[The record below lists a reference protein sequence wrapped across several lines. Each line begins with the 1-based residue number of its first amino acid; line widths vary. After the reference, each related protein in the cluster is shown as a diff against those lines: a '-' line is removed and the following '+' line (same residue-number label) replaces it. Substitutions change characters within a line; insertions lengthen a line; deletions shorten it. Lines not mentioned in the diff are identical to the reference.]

1 MAIRGVKQQPRP
13 SRPGVEGVRDAG
25 DVGGGQLAVGANGGE
40 GEARR
45 QPRPVLWYRYAAVQR
60 LGDRTVHSASD
71 LVGFLECRHLA
82 ALERAAVL
90 GHTKRP
96 MRPDRFLDR
105 IVKRGFQHERRFL
118 DGLAAQGREVAEMA
132 LDRSLPPPER
142 YAAGCEATLAAMRA
156 GRDVIFQAAL
166 FDGERLGFAD
176 FLLRVD
182 RPSEL
187 GAWSYEVWDTKL
199 ARSVKASAMLQ
210 LCRYSDM
217 VAGMQGVAP
226 ERMHL
231 ALGGAKGQTVAF
243 RVADYAAYYRS
254 VASRFE
260 AFLHDDAPAW
270 PLPTEPEPVGHCGVC
285 RWRPECSAVWR
296 RDDHLSL
303 VADIGARQRDALRA
317 HGVHTRTALG
327 ERLPEDAK
335 PLTAEAVER
344 LHLQAAIQLR
354 GEREG
359 VTLSERIAPARDADG
374 ALLPNQGLLLLPEP
388 SRGDLFFDIEGD
400 PFYMGLG
407 ADGAGVDGIEYLFG
421 VIEPARADDDGEP
434 AFHALWSLDGE
445 AVTPAAERRAFERL
459 IDLIMDR
466 WDADP
471 ALHVYHYAPYEPG
484 AMTRLAGRYGT
495 REEEVD
501 QLLRGNVFVDLHRVV
516 RGGIRASVEG
526 YSLKAIEPLFRF
538 EREIELRD
546 ANASIVAFEEWLE
559 LGEGEG
565 ERGAETLADI
575 ERYNR
580 DDCVSTWRLRD
591 WLEGQRDELA
601 AELDEPLPR
610 PQVVEPEESKDSEAQ
625 REVRELAEAL
635 VEGLPDEAERNDA
648 ERARQLLAHL
658 LQWHRREDKA
668 FWWRYFA
675 LKGLTDEERIGQR
688 DALGGLALEDSW
700 PDPDKPRSTVHRF
713 RFPLQEHKFREGD
726 NPHDPAGDPDGFGK
740 PAGEVV
746 AVDDTAGTIDL
757 RRGKAWEDGRPPTA
771 LIPHDLVY
779 ARPKPESQQR
789 VARWVLDHGVDA
801 RGPHRAIRDLLMR
814 RPPRAGQPPGE
825 PLRREGEDAQAA
837 ARRIALA
844 LDESYL
850 AIQGPP
856 GSGKS
861 TVGAQLIVDLVA
873 DGRRVG
879 VTANSHKVIAQ
890 ILDKTAQA
898 ARARDVP
905 VAIGQRARNETDVAE
920 DAEFLEKNEFA
931 RDGLAIGAYDV
942 VGGTAWLWARD
953 DMAGMV
959 DTLVVDESGQTSLA
973 DVLAAAPCA
982 RNLILLGDPQ
992 QLDQPLQGA
1001 HPPGAERSALAHLLG
1016 EEQVM
1021 PESLGLF
1028 LDGTWRLH
1036 PRICA
1041 YTSEVFYAGRLHAH
1055 EGRER
1060 HAVTGGEPPFDGAG
1074 IRFLPA
1080 AHEGRSSESPEEVA
1094 LIRER
1099 VRALLGSDAAWT
1111 DANGLDQPLTRDD
1124 VLIISP
1130 YNAQVRALEKALPG
1144 FRIGTVDKFQGQEAP
1159 VAIYSMATSS
1169 VADAPRG
1176 MEFLYSLNRL
1186 NVATSR
1192 ARCLAVVVASPEL
1205 TQALCRTPRQM
1216 RLANALARLV
1226 EVAG

>member
-1 MAIRGVKQQPRP
+1 MQ
-13 SRPGVEGVRDAG
+13 RPG
-25 DVGGGQLAVGANGGE
+25 
-40 GEARR
+40 
-45 QPRPVLWYRYAAVQR
+45 
-60 LGDRTVHSASD
+60 DRIVHSASD
-71 LVGFLECRHLA
+71 LVGFLECGHLA

-90 GHTKRP
+90 GHVKRP
-96 MRPDRFLDR
+96 MRADRFLDR
-105 IVKRGFQHERRFL
+105 IVRRGFQHEARFL
-118 DGLAAQGREVAEMA
+118 DELAAEGREVAEMA
-132 LDRSLPPPER
+132 LDMGLPLPQR
-142 YAAGCEATLAAMRA
+142 YVAGREATLAAMRA

-176 FLLRVD
+176 FLQRVD
-182 RPSEL
+182 MPSDL

-199 ARSVKASAMLQ
+199 ARSVKASAVLQ

-217 VAGMQGVAP
+217 VAEMQGVAP

-231 ALGGAKGQTVAF
+231 ALGGAKAERVSF

-254 VASRFE
+254 VARRFE
-260 AFLHDDAPAW
+260 AFLRDDAPAW
-270 PLPTEPEPVGHCGVC
+270 PLPTQAEPVGHCGVC
-285 RWRPECSAVWR
+285 RWRPECEAGWR

-303 VADIGARQRDALRA
+303 VAGVGARERDALRA
-317 HGVHTRTALG
+317 HGVNTRTALG
-327 ERLPEDAK
+327 ERHPEDAR

-344 LHLQAAIQLR
+344 IHLQAAIQLR

-359 VTLSERIAPARDADG
+359 AHLSERIAPARDADG

-400 PFYMGLG
+400 PFYMGVG
-407 ADGAGVDGIEYLFG
+407 ADGVGVDGIEYLFG
-421 VIEPARADDDGEP
+421 VIEPARADADGEP

-445 AVTPAAERRAFERL
+445 SVTPAAERRAFQRL

-484 AMTRLAGRYGT
+484 AMKRLAGRHGT

-516 RGGIRASVEG
+516 RGGIRASVES
-526 YSLKAIEPLFRF
+526 YSLKAIEPLFQF
-538 EREIELRD
+538 DREIELRD

-559 LGEGEG
+559 LGEDEG
-565 ERGAETLADI
+565 ERGDETLADI

-591 WLEGQRDELA
+591 WLEGQRTALA

-610 PQVVEPEESKDSEAQ
+610 PQVVDPEESKDSEAQ
-625 REVRELAEAL
+625 QEVKELVDAL
-635 VEGLPDEAERNDA
+635 VEGLPEDGAERSDA
-648 ERARQLLAHL
+648 EHARQLLAHL

-668 FWWRYFA
+668 FWWHYFD
-675 LKGLTDEERIGQR
+675 LKGLTDEERIENR
-688 DALGGLALEDSW
+688 DALGGLSLVDSW
-700 PDPDKPRSTVHRF
+700 PDPDKRRSTVYRF
-713 RFPLQEHKFREGD
+713 RFPAQEHKFSEG
-726 NPHDPAGDPDGFGK
+726 NHPHDPAGEPDGFGK

-746 AVDDTAGTIDL
+746 ALDDTAGTIDL
-757 RRGKAWEDGRPPTA
+757 RRGKPWDERPPTA

-789 VARWVLDHGVDA
+789 VAHWVLEHGMDA
-801 RGPHRAIRDLLMR
+801 RGSYRAIRDLLMR
-814 RPPRAGQPPGE
+814 RPPRAGQPPDAPLPRPGE
-825 PLRREGEDAQAA
+825 TPAEA
-837 ARRIALA
+837 ARRIALV

-861 TVGAQLIVDLVA
+861 TVGAELIVKLVA
-873 DGRRVG
+873 EGRRVG
-879 VTANSHKVIAQ
+879 VTANSHKVIGE
-890 ILDKTAQA
+890 ILDKASRT
-898 ARARDVP
+898 ARALDVP
-905 VAIGQRARNETDVAE
+905 VAIGQRARHEE
-920 DAEFLEKNEFA
+920 DAADGADFLEKNEFA
-931 RDGLAIGAYDV
+931 RDGLAVGAYDV
-942 VGGTAWLWARD
+942 VGGTAWLWARE
-953 DMAGMV
+953 DMAGAV

-1055 EGRER
+1055 AGRER
-1060 HAVTGGEPPFDGAG
+1060 HVVTGGEPPLTGSG
-1074 IRFLPA
+1074 IRFLPV
-1080 AHEGRSSESPEEVA
+1080 AHEGRSSDSPEEVA
-1094 LIRER
+1094 LIAER
-1099 VRALLGSDAAWT
+1099 VRALLDSGAAWT
-1111 DANGLDQPLTRDD
+1111 NADGREWPLTRDD
-1124 VLIISP
+1124 ILIISP
-1130 YNAQVRALEKALPG
+1130 YNAQRQALEKALPG

-1159 VAIYSMATSS
+1159 IAIYSMATSS

-1192 ARCLAVVVASPEL
+1192 AQCLAVVVANPEL
-1205 TQALCRTPRQM
+1205 TRALCRTPRQM

-1226 EVAG
+1226 EVAEAGGG